1 LRLGAPCGNPGGPGW
16 RSRDEGLL
24 GRCGH
29 GHGGTRRVLWL
40 GGGTDGAAGAFDQ
53 RADRRRRS
61 QAGSRATRGAGQR
74 QRGRSE
80 RADAWSR
87 QSHCL
92 GKVDRPAPEE
102 KGSRAAQPEDASFE
116 ISDNKALFDIRPF
129 KPSTT
134 KEELACFAYDTK
146 LMLDEAKNMLA
157 AMERQRYEQLLRE
170 KVLEERERSVQKLL
184 DKIALEMQKLE
195 DKRKR
200 FESDITIFKRDEK
213 KNIKA
218 RAANLDAMDPKIVAE
233 LLLEYGAQNED
244 LAVKLLVS
252 MDPEI
257 AAKVL
262 EAIDRKE
269 GANLILKATRL
280 IDEEG

>member
-1 LRLGAPCGNPGGPGW
+1 MKDFLVGAGMATAGLAVFSGSVVGLMALQGRSINGLTGGGEAKQEAGQPAEPGNVNAAEASAQMPGVGNPIA
-16 RSRDEGLL
+16 S
-24 GRCGH
+24 
-29 GHGGTRRVLWL
+29 
-40 GGGTDGAAGAFDQ
+40 
-53 RADRRRRS
+53 
-61 QAGSRATRGAGQR
+61 
-74 QRGRSE
+74 
-80 RADAWSR
+80 
-87 QSHCL
+87 